1 MNQDTP
7 ELESSSDR
15 RRRGASNRAR
25 FALLALVLT
34 AVGGAA
40 AMAGASSYAQGPGEV
55 MRVRTGGGPEE
66 TRLVIELDRAV
77 AGRMITDAAPQAQ
90 IVVALPG
97 VRAGDALRGGGQG
110 LIRSW
115 KIESAAGAA
124 RLDVALTAPGV
135 VKRRFLLPPDDG
147 VAFYRYVVD
156 FVPAS
161 GRAPA
166 APQPVRP
173 AAPPTQA
180 TARPAAPQTALALQR
195 PAVNVTRVVVIDP
208 GHGGKDPGATNEGA
222 AEKDLALD
230 AARELR
236 AALLR
241 TGHYQVVMTRDSD
254 QFVPLEQ
261 RMQIARREHADL
273 FISLHVNSISDPSL
287 HGATVYTL
295 SEKGVDRVARKVFAG
310 NGDWFIN
317 VDQPTRDVS
326 VNRILLDLTQRETTN
341 QSTKFANVL
350 LDRMSGRVDL
360 LRRSHRDANFM
371 VLLAPDVPAVLLEMG
386 FITNPVDQER
396 LSSPDQRKVLASA
409 ITEAID
415 NYFTHVSRLAA
426 R

>member
-1 MNQDTP
+1 M
-7 ELESSSDR
+7 
-15 RRRGASNRAR
+15 
-25 FALLALVLT
+25 
-34 AVGGAA
+34 
-40 AMAGASSYAQGPGEV
+40 Y
-55 MRVRTGGGPEE
+55 
-66 TRLVIELDRAV
+66 
-77 AGRMITDAAPQAQ
+77 
-90 IVVALPG
+90 
-97 VRAGDALRGGGQG
+97 
-110 LIRSW
+110 
-115 KIESAAGAA
+115 
-124 RLDVALTAPGV
+124 
-135 VKRRFLLPPDDG
+135 KR
-147 VAFYRYVVD
+147 
-156 FVPAS
+156 
-161 GRAPA
+161 
-166 APQPVRP
+166 Q
-173 AAPPTQA
+173 
-180 TARPAAPQTALALQR
+180 
-195 PAVNVTRVVVIDP
+195 
-208 GHGGKDPGATNEGA
+208 DPGATNEGA

-241 TGHYQVVMTRDSD
+241 TGHYQVVMTRDTD
-254 QFVPLEQ
+254 QFIPLEQ

-273 FISLHVNSISDPSL
+273 FISLHVNAISDPNL

-386 FITNPVDQER
+386 FITNPTDQER
-396 LSSPDQRKVLASA
+396 LASPDQRKVLASA